1 MNEITF
7 VKGQGQV
14 PKSLPG
20 EDHYSGLVAYIAD
33 ADLPSGYETTDR
45 VKSYSK
51 LESAETDGIV
61 STSEK
66 WLVKA
71 LHYHISEFFRIN
83 PNGILYVGIF
93 TPESGET
100 PTYDYAEVKTL
111 QNAAEGKL
119 RQIAVYNPV
128 VDVDAG
134 EITALQAVATTLESE
149 YKPCILVF
157 GANVDAISGLAA
169 LAATGQANVCVVI
182 AQDTEGVAATLYEAV
197 GAVGSVT
204 CVGLALG
211 AISLASVHESIS
223 WILKFPSGI
232 DKPGMADGSVVSE
245 LDESVLEGLDTK
257 RFLFLRKH
265 VGIAGSYW
273 NDSHTMDL
281 ATSDYAYIE
290 SVRTIDKACRGIRTY
305 LLPYV
310 SGPLYVDP
318 VSGKMRQDVVTFLEV
333 TAGKALESMA
343 KAGEFSG
350 YKVTVDPNQNV
361 LSTSEVEFVIQ
372 QVGVGV
378 MRKLKVKIGYTTQ
391 IS

>member
-1 MNEITF
+1 MNQITF
-7 VKGQGQV
+7 TKGQGQV

-20 EDHYSGLVAYIAD
+20 EDHISGLVAYIAD
-33 ADLPSGYETTDR
+33 ADLPDGFETTAR
-45 VKSYSK
+45 IKSYSK
-51 LESAETDGIV
+51 LESAEDDGIV
-61 STSEK
+61 ATSAK
-66 WLVKA
+66 WLIKA

-83 PNGILYVGIF
+83 PNGILYVGLF

-100 PTYDYAEVKTL
+100 PTYDYAEVTTL

-134 EITALQAVATTLESE
+134 EITALQAIATALEAQ
-149 YKPCILVF
+149 YKPCVLVL
-157 GANVDAISGLAA
+157 GANVDAISGLGT

-182 AQDTEGVAATLYEAV
+182 AQDTEGVAATLAEDV

-211 AISLASVHESIS
+211 AISLAAVHESIS
-223 WILKFPSGI
+223 WVLKFPSGI

-245 LDESVLEGLDTK
+245 LDESVLTALDTK

-305 LLPYV
+305 LLPHT

-318 VSGKMRQDVVTFLEV
+318 ATGKLRQDTVTFLEV
-333 TAGKALESMA
+333 TAGKALEDMA
-343 KAGEFSG
+343 KAGELSG

-372 QVGVGV
+372 KVAVGV
-378 MRKLKVKIGYTTQ
+378 MRRMKVKIGYTTQ